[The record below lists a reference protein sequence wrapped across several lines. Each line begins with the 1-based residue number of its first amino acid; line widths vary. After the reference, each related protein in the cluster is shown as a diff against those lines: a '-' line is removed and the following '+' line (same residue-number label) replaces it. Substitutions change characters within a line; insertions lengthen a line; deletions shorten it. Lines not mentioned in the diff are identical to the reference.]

1 VTADCCSNHEPLEIL
16 TLAYVTFS
24 LTIKHLNNYLM
35 FSRHSAACPTY
46 NSRPTPVKWK
56 MKYGTYSDLCTY
68 IGVIL
73 TKIRQLKIPNTC
85 QFSSSMLE
93 IIGFL

>member
-1 VTADCCSNHEPLEIL
+1 
-16 TLAYVTFS
+16 
-24 LTIKHLNNYLM
+24 M
-35 FSRHSAACPTY
+35 FSRHYVPCPAY

-68 IGVIL
+68 NGVIL
-73 TKIRQLKIPNTC
+73 TKIRQLKIPTTC

>member
-1 VTADCCSNHEPLEIL
+1 MP
-16 TLAYVTFS
+16 
-24 LTIKHLNNYLM
+24 LNNYLM
-35 FSRHSAACPTY
+35 FSILQHALHIT
-46 NSRPTPVKWK
+46 SRPTPVKWK
-56 MKYGTYSDLCTY
+56 MQYVTYSDLCLYT
-68 IGVIL
+68 GVIL

>member
-1 VTADCCSNHEPLEIL
+1 VTADHCSIHVPLEISI
-16 TLAYVTFS
+16 LAYLTFS
-24 LTIKHLNNYLM
+24 LIKPLNNYLM
-35 FSRHSAACPTY
+35 FSRHSAACPAY
-46 NSRPTPVKWK
+46 NSRPTKVKWK

-68 IGVIL
+68 TGVIL

-85 QFSSSMLE
+85 LFSSSMLE